1 MSQYDTV
8 VQALDWGGGTVTVD
22 PLRHER
28 WITDGRGDA
37 NSITSARGRQ
47 FNFETMQ
54 HLSGLLDDPEQTT
67 VRPFLP
73 THAHLETQQQIV
85 PYEEFA
91 PVNAHGV
98 AKPFSHNFKYPIKQN
113 TDGKRPVID
122 SMHRRGDLGGD
133 TLKGDIEREMY
144 RTSMRRQH
152 QLDDK
157 SDTPRQGLH
166 TSIVISHAV
175 L

>member
-1 MSQYDTV
+1 MSQFDTV

-37 NSITSARGRQ
+37 HLATSERGRR
-47 FNFETMQ
+47 FNFETMK
-54 HLSGLLDDPEQTT
+54 HLSGLLVDPEQTV
-67 VRPFLP
+67 VRPYLP
-73 THAHLETQQQIV
+73 THAHLEKQQQVV
-85 PYEEFA
+85 PYEDFA

-98 AKPFSHNFKYPIKQN
+98 AKPFSHNFKFPIKQ
-113 TDGKRPVID
+113 DGKRPAID
-122 SMHRRGDLGGD
+122 SMHRRGDLGGEA
-133 TLKGDIEREMY
+133 LKGDIERDMY

-152 QLDDK
+152 QLDNR
-157 SDTPRQGLH
+157 SDTPSGGLH
-166 TSIVISHAV
+166 TSNVISHAV